1 MILPSD
7 GECIDLVLNEEL
19 VNLRV
24 YSCVAE
30 VSFLVFFSC
39 LLAFSQCLFDTVQVL
54 PPETIILASDILQPL
69 VDTGV
74 VDVAQ
79 PIVDTGVV
87 DVAQPIVDTG
97 VVDVGNV
104 IANVTNIVPFDIT
117 PILEQLINETIDYL
131 WVVSDFNP
139 HSVVKLLAQ
148 RILDYRMYYDVDQY
162 PLFAD
167 KLKEFNISIVND
179 TETLLNAINSGEKDT
194 PEVKTSL
201 KKIEDKCQAL
211 FTAIF

>member
-69 VDTGV
+69 
-74 VDVAQ
+74 
-79 PIVDTGVV
+79 VDTGVV

>member
-7 GECIDLVLNEEL
+7 GECIDLFLNEEL

-24 YSCVAE
+24 YSCIAE
-30 VSFLVFFSC
+30 VSVLVFFSC

-69 VDTGV
+69 
-74 VDVAQ
+74 
-79 PIVDTGVV
+79 VDTGVV

-201 KKIEDKCQAL
+201 KKIEDKFQAL

>member
-74 VDVAQ
+74 VDV
-79 PIVDTGVV
+79 
-87 DVAQPIVDTG
+87 
-97 VVDVGNV
+97 GNV

-131 WVVSDFNP
+131 
-139 HSVVKLLAQ
+139 
-148 RILDYRMYYDVDQY
+148 
-162 PLFAD
+162 
-167 KLKEFNISIVND
+167 
-179 TETLLNAINSGEKDT
+179 
-194 PEVKTSL
+194 
-201 KKIEDKCQAL
+201 
-211 FTAIF
+211 

>member
-1 MILPSD
+1 
-7 GECIDLVLNEEL
+7 
-19 VNLRV
+19 
-24 YSCVAE
+24 
-30 VSFLVFFSC
+30 
-39 LLAFSQCLFDTVQVL
+39 
-54 PPETIILASDILQPL
+54 
-69 VDTGV
+69 
-74 VDVAQ
+74 
-79 PIVDTGVV
+79 
-87 DVAQPIVDTG
+87 
-97 VVDVGNV
+97 
-104 IANVTNIVPFDIT
+104 
-117 PILEQLINETIDYL
+117 
-131 WVVSDFNP
+131 VSDFNP